1 LIDAARRRGRHGAR
15 DAAMILI
22 AYGHGLAASQLA
34 GLRWRQVDLM
44 RGTLR
49 VYGAMGGA
57 DRVQPLSGGELLSL
71 RALRAQ
77 AHPVYVFASERD
89 GPVSPA
95 GFRKLLERSRVLARI
110 GFPVHPQMLRH
121 ACRMR
126 LAGDGVTRAA
136 IRDYLGL
143 KDRKEMK

>member
-1 LIDAARRRGRHGAR
+1 
-15 DAAMILI
+15 MILI

-49 VYGAMGGA
+49 LDGAMGTW
-57 DRVQPLSGGELLSL
+57 RVQPLSGAELLAL

-89 GPVSPA
+89 GPLSPA
-95 GFRKLLERSRVLARI
+95 GFRKLLERSRVLAGI

-126 LAGDGVTRAA
+126 LAGDGATPAA

-143 KDRKEMK
+143 KNGRR